1 MNQNVLKFC
10 RNFFVDFRVQASFG
24 AFGATNLKIR
34 AGRQLFLV
42 YKRWKFQLPICNSF
56 GEKIWTITPSK
67 NKKISDFSKPE
78 VTSSKQKKVYQIFM
92 IYYQSWKFH
101 ENRSRRFWE
110 IRGTKTVRK
119 KKTRHDLLASNE
131 EVFRP
136 IGP

>member
-56 GEKIWTITPSK
+56 GEKTWTTTPSK
-67 NKKISDFSKPE
+67 NKKTSDFSKPE

-101 ENRSRRFWE
+101 GNRSNRFRE
-110 IRGTKTVRK
+110 IGRTKSVRK
-119 KKTRHDLLASNE
+119 IIRIKIIIIEKKKQ
-131 EVFRP
+131 
-136 IGP
+136 